1 MLKLME
7 ISESNKQKLINELK
21 ERCEETEQD
30 ILLNVKNILEK
41 VKKSGDKALFDFT
54 KEFDKVEL
62 KDLEVSKDE
71 IEACFDKVEEN
82 FIEALKEA
90 KSNIEAYHEKQKSNG
105 FLMTEDSGVY
115 LGQRVLPLERVGVY
129 VPGGTAAYPS
139 SVLMNVIPA
148 KVAGVDE
155 IVMVTPP
162 DKNGGI
168 NPYRSSS

>member
-90 KSNIEAYHEKQKSNG
+90 KSNIEAYH
-105 FLMTEDSGVY
+105 
-115 LGQRVLPLERVGVY
+115 
-129 VPGGTAAYPS
+129 
-139 SVLMNVIPA
+139 
-148 KVAGVDE
+148 
-155 IVMVTPP
+155 
-162 DKNGGI
+162 
-168 NPYRSSS
+168 

>member
-82 FIEALKEA
+82 FIEA
-90 KSNIEAYHEKQKSNG
+90 
-105 FLMTEDSGVY
+105 
-115 LGQRVLPLERVGVY
+115 
-129 VPGGTAAYPS
+129 
-139 SVLMNVIPA
+139 
-148 KVAGVDE
+148 
-155 IVMVTPP
+155 
-162 DKNGGI
+162 
-168 NPYRSSS
+168 

>member
-62 KDLEVSKDE
+62 KELEV
-71 IEACFDKVEEN
+71 
-82 FIEALKEA
+82 
-90 KSNIEAYHEKQKSNG
+90 
-105 FLMTEDSGVY
+105 
-115 LGQRVLPLERVGVY
+115 
-129 VPGGTAAYPS
+129 
-139 SVLMNVIPA
+139 
-148 KVAGVDE
+148 
-155 IVMVTPP
+155 
-162 DKNGGI
+162 
-168 NPYRSSS
+168 

>member
-71 IEACFDKVEEN
+71 IEACFDKVE
-82 FIEALKEA
+82 
-90 KSNIEAYHEKQKSNG
+90 
-105 FLMTEDSGVY
+105 
-115 LGQRVLPLERVGVY
+115 
-129 VPGGTAAYPS
+129 
-139 SVLMNVIPA
+139 
-148 KVAGVDE
+148 
-155 IVMVTPP
+155 
-162 DKNGGI
+162 
-168 NPYRSSS
+168 